1 MIQTCG
7 QGCAVLLVP
16 LLQPLGHLLKCSKL
30 LLGMVGALVVISD
43 DVKTTMQ

>member
-7 QGCAVLLVP
+7 QGRAVLLVP

-30 LLGMVGALVVISD
+30 LLGMVGAQVVIRYYLES
-43 DVKTTMQ
+43 VLQ